1 MGASTDSSQ
10 DWPMKFGVFMAPFHP
25 TGQNPTYALDRDI
38 ALIEHLD
45 RLGFDEAWIG
55 EHHSGG
61 YEIIASPEIFIAT
74 VAQRTQRIR
83 LGTGVVSLPYH
94 HPFMTAQRI
103 VLLDHLTKGRVML
116 GVGPGAL
123 PSDAFML
130 GIDPADQ
137 RDRMEESLDVILQLL
152 RSDEPVTHESEWFAL
167 KDARLHLAPFTR
179 PHPEVAVAAMI
190 SPSGPRAAGRFG
202 CSLLSIG
209 ATQSAGFDML
219 AHHWDVMEQ
228 RSAEFGTIPDR
239 KAWRLVSQVHL
250 AETREQAYRDV
261 AYGLD
266 DYFDY
271 FRKVAALPIVPE
283 GGPEDLADQL
293 NASGGGIIGTPDDC
307 IELIEKLIDQSNG
320 GFGTFLVQ
328 AHEWADQ
335 AATHKSYEL
344 MAQKVLPHFQGSARR
359 PADSKSWVIENRPTF
374 IGAAGAAIMTAIA
387 RHGEEQ
393 AAKDSAIDAEI
404 DQIEAELAGPVD
416 TD

>member
-1 MGASTDSSQ
+1 
-10 DWPMKFGVFMAPFHP
+10 MKFGIFMAPFHP
-25 TGQNPTYALDRDI
+25 TGQNPTFALDRDI

-61 YEIIASPEIFIAT
+61 YEIIASPELFIAT
-74 VAQRTQRIR
+74 VAQRTQRIK

-130 GIDPADQ
+130 GIDPAVQ
-137 RDRMEESLDVILQLL
+137 RDRMEEALDVILRLF
-152 RSDEPVTHESEWFAL
+152 RSDEPVTHESEWFSL
-167 KDARLHLAPFTR
+167 HDARLHLTPFTH

-202 CSLLSIG
+202 VSLLSIG
-209 ATQSAGFDML
+209 ATQTAGFDML

-228 RSAEFGTIPDR
+228 RSAQFGTTPDR
-239 KAWRLVSQVHL
+239 QAWRLVSQVHV
-250 AETREQAYRDV
+250 AETSEQAFRDV

-266 DYFDY
+266 DYFEY
-271 FRKVAALPIVPE
+271 FRKVAALPVVPE
-283 GGPEDLADQL
+283 GGPEDLAEQL
-293 NASGGGIIGTPDDC
+293 NASGGGIVGTPDDC
-307 IELIEKLIDQSNG
+307 IALIETLIEQSDG
-320 GFGTFLVQ
+320 GFGTFLIQ

-335 AATHKSYEL
+335 AATHKSFEL
-344 MAQKVLPHFQGSARR
+344 IAKHVLPHFQGSARR
-359 PADSKSWVIENRPTF
+359 PAASKSWVIDNRPTF
-374 IGAAGAAIMTAIA
+374 MGAAGAAIMNAIA
-387 RHGEEQ
+387 KHGEEQ
-393 AAKDSAIDAEI
+393 SA
-404 DQIEAELAGPVD
+404 P
-416 TD
+416 